1 MIKSMTAFA
10 RQAAQGEWGTA
21 IWELRSVN
29 HRYLDQSWRLPEAL
43 RPMEF
48 ECRPLVKKY
57 LQRGK
62 LEVSLQFQTGI
73 AIDVDAKIN
82 QPLIQALIA
91 GGQQVAA
98 LTGQASELRTNELMR
113 WPGVVDIASDP
124 IASCKDELTA
134 SFEAALQKMVSMRE
148 TEGKALADLIC
159 ERLHGIE
166 QHVAELKRETPK
178 LLQVQR
184 DKMLERFAKL
194 EIEANPERLEQE
206 LVIWA
211 QKIDVAEELDRL
223 QTHLVAVSDCLKKS
237 EPMGRRLDFL
247 MQELNREANTLA
259 SKATQADITHTSVE
273 LKVLI
278 EQMREQVQNI
288 E

>member
-10 RQAAQGEWGTA
+10 CQTAEGEWGRA

-29 HRYLDQSWRLPEAL
+29 HRYLDLSWRLPEGL
-43 RPMEF
+43 RPLEF
-48 ECRPLVKKY
+48 ELRPAIKNY

-62 LEVSLQFQTGI
+62 LEINLQFHPGK
-73 AIDVDAKIN
+73 VAKIN
-82 QPLIQALIA
+82 AVVNQSLVKALLVCSQEIA
-91 GGQQVAA
+91 TLNGQD
-98 LTGQASELRTNELMR
+98 GQLRSYDLMR
-113 WPGVVDIASDP
+113 WPGVVDIESDP
-124 IASCKDELTA
+124 LADCKTELA
-134 SFEAALQKMVSMRE
+134 ESFNAALQQLVGVRE
-148 TEGKALADLIC
+148 VEGEALADLIR
-159 ERLHGIE
+159 ERLQDVH
-166 QHVAELKRETPK
+166 QHIAVLKQETPK
-178 LLQVQR
+178 LLQMQR
-184 DKMLERFAKL
+184 EKLLERFEKL
-194 EIEANPERLEQE
+194 KVEADPQRLEQE
-206 LVIWA
+206 LVLWA

-223 QTHLVAVSDCLKKS
+223 QTHVNAVTDCLTEV

-259 SKATQADITHTSVE
+259 AKATQANIVQTSVE